1 MSDAK
6 SNRIPDEKAF
16 NMGGF
21 WCLHFQTAN
30 HTTPQPSALN
40 RLAGRHWRLPLGLDP
55 LLISC
60 SPAFFPISAILE
72 VHRRRYRMLSPTLS
86 QPPCPTPAET
96 IAAALDR
103 VVPLQGLPFEDRLWL
118 ARHGE
123 EVVAEPGDIL
133 FEEGDPANRMI
144 LILKGEIHV
153 RRKRGG
159 PMELFIGRAGQMTGL
174 LPFSRMKVSG
184 GQGFA
189 VSQVWALLIPKSL
202 FAEMLEAIPTMT
214 QRVVSTLLDRVRE
227 VTRIEQQAEKLNALG
242 KLAGNL
248 AHELNNPASAA
259 QRSAASLV
267 MELRANRQNRFKLVN
282 LCLSEEQIREI
293 ENWEQRILSRSVH
306 LDGQDA
312 GALIA
317 REEELRNW
325 LSELPCEGAWEVAAQ
340 LAEQRATVA
349 DLEQLRSLLGA
360 NEACITLQYFARYI
374 RSSRSVETLLNS
386 TARIF
391 DLISAVKAYSYMDR
405 APILEVDVPAGLDA
419 TVQMLQSRMK
429 NVEIERDYE
438 PGLPHISAYGSELN
452 QVWTALIENA
462 LDAIADGGVG
472 GRLKLTCRL
481 EGEMMLV
488 EIWDTGPGIPTD
500 LQDRIF
506 EPFFTTKAPGLGL
519 GLGLDNAMR
528 IVRKHRGHL
537 SVRSDPGS
545 TCFRVRLPLD
555 QLQAY

>member
-1 MSDAK
+1 
-6 SNRIPDEKAF
+6 
-16 NMGGF
+16 
-21 WCLHFQTAN
+21 
-30 HTTPQPSALN
+30 
-40 RLAGRHWRLPLGLDP
+40 
-55 LLISC
+55 
-60 SPAFFPISAILE
+60 
-72 VHRRRYRMLSPTLS
+72 MLSPTLTA
-86 QPPCPTPAET
+86 PACPTPAET
-96 IAAALDR
+96 VAAAIER

-118 ARHGE
+118 AQNGE
-123 EVVAEPGDIL
+123 EVVAQPGDIL
-133 FEEGDPANRMI
+133 FEEGQPADRMI

-153 RRKRGG
+153 RRQRGG
-159 PMELFIGRAGQMTGL
+159 PMELFIGRTGQMTGL

-189 VSQVWALLIPKSL
+189 VTPVWALMVRREKFP
-202 FAEMLEAIPTMT
+202 EMLTAIPSMT

-227 VTRIEQQAEKLNALG
+227 VTRIEQQAEKLTALG

-259 QRSAASLV
+259 QRSASSLV
-267 MELRANRQNRFKLVN
+267 MELRSNRENRFKLVN
-282 LCLSEEQIREI
+282 LCLSDEQIQGVEV
-293 ENWEQRILSRSVH
+293 WEQKIMGRSTRQ
-306 LDGQDA
+306 DPRDTGQQIQ
-312 GALIA
+312 L
-317 REEELRNW
+317 EEELRSW
-325 LSELPCEGAWEVAAQ
+325 LTILPCEGAWEVAAQ
-340 LAEQRATVA
+340 LAEQRATVG
-349 DLEQLRSLLGA
+349 DLDELRALIGPDETCVS
-360 NEACITLQYFARYI
+360 LQYFARYL
-374 RSSRSVETLLNS
+374 RSTRSVDTLLNS

-405 APILEVDVPAGLDA
+405 APILEVDVPVGLDA
-419 TVQMLQSRMK
+419 TLQMLQSRMK
-429 NVEIERDYE
+429 NVVVERDYQAD
-438 PGLPHISAYGSELN
+438 LPRISAYGSELN

-462 LDAIADGGVG
+462 LDALEEKEGGG
-472 GRLKLTCRL
+472 ILRLTCRL

-488 EIWDTGPGIPTD
+488 EIWDTGPGIPAE

-506 EPFFTTKAPGLGL
+506 EPFFTTKAPGQGL

>member
-1 MSDAK
+1 
-6 SNRIPDEKAF
+6 
-16 NMGGF
+16 
-21 WCLHFQTAN
+21 
-30 HTTPQPSALN
+30 
-40 RLAGRHWRLPLGLDP
+40 
-55 LLISC
+55 
-60 SPAFFPISAILE
+60 
-72 VHRRRYRMLSPTLS
+72 MLSPTLTA
-86 QPPCPTPAET
+86 PACPTPVET
-96 IAAALDR
+96 IAAAIDR
-103 VVPLQGLPFEDRLWL
+103 IVPLQGLPFEDRLWL
-118 ARHGE
+118 AQNSD
-123 EVVAEPGDIL
+123 EVVAQPGDIL
-133 FEEGDPANRMI
+133 FEEGQPADRMI

-153 RRKRGG
+153 RRQRGG
-159 PMELFIGRAGQMTGL
+159 PMELFIGRTGQMTGL

-189 VSQVWALLIPKSL
+189 ITPVWALFVRKDKFS
-202 FAEMLEAIPTMT
+202 EMLDAIPSMT

-227 VTRIEQQAEKLNALG
+227 VTRIEQQAEKLTALG

-259 QRSAASLV
+259 QRAASSLV
-267 MELRANRQNRFKLVN
+267 MELRSNRENRFKLVS
-282 LCLSEEQIREI
+282 LALSEQQIQGVEA
-293 ENWEQRILSRSVH
+293 WEQKVMSRSVR
-306 LDGQDA
+306 QDA
-312 GALIA
+312 RDTGAQIQL
-317 REEELRNW
+317 EEELRNW
-325 LSELPCEGAWEVAAQ
+325 LTALPCEGAWEVAAQ
-340 LAEQRATVA
+340 LAEQRTTVA
-349 DLEQLRSLLGA
+349 DLEELRTLIGA
-360 NEACITLQYFARYI
+360 GETCISLQYFARYL
-374 RSSRSVETLLNS
+374 RSTRSVDTLLNS

-419 TVQMLQSRMK
+419 TIQMLQSRMG
-429 NVEIERDYE
+429 NVVVERHYQPE
-438 PGLPHISAYGSELN
+438 LPRISAYGSELN

-462 LDAIADGGVG
+462 LDALAEADKGGTL
-472 GRLKLTCRL
+472 RLTCRL

-488 EIWDTGPGIPTD
+488 EIWDTGPGIPAE

-506 EPFFTTKAPGLGL
+506 EPFFTTKAPGQGL

>member
-1 MSDAK
+1 
-6 SNRIPDEKAF
+6 
-16 NMGGF
+16 
-21 WCLHFQTAN
+21 
-30 HTTPQPSALN
+30 
-40 RLAGRHWRLPLGLDP
+40 
-55 LLISC
+55 
-60 SPAFFPISAILE
+60 
-72 VHRRRYRMLSPTLS
+72 MLSPTLTA
-86 QPPCPTPAET
+86 PACPTPAET

-103 VVPLQGLPFEDRLWL
+103 IVPLQGLPFEDRLWL
-118 ARHGE
+118 AQNGE
-123 EVVAEPGDIL
+123 EVVAQPGDIL
-133 FEEGDPANRMI
+133 FEEGQPADRMI

-153 RRKRGG
+153 RRQRGG
-159 PMELFIGRAGQMTGL
+159 PMELFIGRTGQMTGL

-189 VSQVWALLIPKSL
+189 ITPVWALFVRKEKFP
-202 FAEMLEAIPTMT
+202 EMLAAIPSMT

-227 VTRIEQQAEKLNALG
+227 VTRIEQQAEKLTALG

-259 QRSAASLV
+259 QRAASSLV
-267 MELRANRQNRFKLVN
+267 MELRSNRENRFKLVN
-282 LCLSEEQIREI
+282 LCLSDEQIQGVEA
-293 ENWEQRILSRSVH
+293 WEQRVIGRPTRQDV
-306 LDGQDA
+306 GQQIQ
-312 GALIA
+312 L
-317 REEELRNW
+317 EEELRNW
-325 LSELPCEGAWEVAAQ
+325 LTALPCEGAWEVAAQ
-340 LAEQRATVA
+340 LAEQRTTVA
-349 DLEQLRSLLGA
+349 DLEDLRAMIGA
-360 NEACITLQYFARYI
+360 EETCVSLQYFARYL
-374 RSSRSVETLLNS
+374 RSTRSVDTLLNS

-405 APILEVDVPAGLDA
+405 APILEVDVSAGLDA
-419 TVQMLQSRMK
+419 TIQMLQSRMK
-429 NVEIERDYE
+429 NVVVERNYQPD
-438 PGLPHISAYGSELN
+438 LPRISAYGSELN

-462 LDAIADGGVG
+462 LDALAETEHGGK
-472 GRLKLTCRL
+472 LKLTCRL

-488 EIWDTGPGIPTD
+488 EIWDTGPGIPAE

-506 EPFFTTKAPGLGL
+506 EPFFTTKAPGQGL